1 MSPRISLKD
10 AQSKKLRQGTEILD
24 IFASRSSARTF
35 VVTFPV
41 PNSMLQYLSK
51 VLKRLTVLHLAPPI
65 SVRHPTSM
73 HTLVACKVTSYNIS
87 TAVRI
92 NTS

>member
-1 MSPRISLKD
+1 
-10 AQSKKLRQGTEILD
+10 
-24 IFASRSSARTF
+24 
-35 VVTFPV
+35 
-41 PNSMLQYLSK
+41 MLQYLSK

-87 TAVRI
+87 TAVQNQYI
-92 NTS
+92 MICGPLMSSTYISKIYDL